1 MPAFSAAQT
10 PFFTNNIQGELLAL
24 GYNVWFKIKFG
35 ACHVFTK
42 QSVSL
47 DAGRTVLLLEALVS
61 VPDFKIR
68 QKSFW
73 MRNRVG
79 IWPALIGMLFIG
91 ICLSLIF
98 SCHHQIIQQ
107 TAALRKKLRIFLL
120 IHVRTTLYSMLIIF
134 WWLTRVQW
142 PEDILINYGENV
154 CLLYMKLSR
163 LIHPKFCQTYKVGHL
178 KLKVYKNRFYFAY
191 NVITHVPKYRL
202 SKPFLW

>member
-1 MPAFSAAQT
+1 M
-10 PFFTNNIQGELLAL
+10 QGAPSCFWRHL
-24 GYNVWFKIKFG
+24 
-35 ACHVFTK
+35 
-42 QSVSL
+42 Q
-47 DAGRTVLLLEALVS
+47 S
-61 VPDFKIR
+61 VPDLKTC

-73 MRNRVG
+73 MRYRVG

-120 IHVRTTLYSMLIIF
+120 IHVRTTLCSMLIIF

-142 PEDILINYGENV
+142 PEDILINYGENM

-191 NVITHVPKYRL
+191 YVITLVPV
-202 SKPFLW
+202 

>member
-1 MPAFSAAQT
+1 M
-10 PFFTNNIQGELLAL
+10 QGAPSCFWRHL
-24 GYNVWFKIKFG
+24 
-35 ACHVFTK
+35 
-42 QSVSL
+42 Q
-47 DAGRTVLLLEALVS
+47 S
-61 VPDFKIR
+61 VPDLKTC

-73 MRNRVG
+73 MRYRVG

-120 IHVRTTLYSMLIIF
+120 IHVRTTLCSMLIIF

-142 PEDILINYGENV
+142 PEDILINYGENM

-163 LIHPKFCQTYKVGHL
+163 LIHPKFCQTYKVGHF
-178 KLKVYKNRFYFAY
+178 KLKSTKIVSTLH
-191 NVITHVPKYRL
+191 IML
-202 SKPFLW
+202 